1 MYSLFNI
8 QKSNS
13 ICFGDSGND
22 ISMFESSGIKVAM
35 KNATEDIKN
44 IADYITEH
52 SNNENGV
59 IEFLKKYLIDA
70 WNRENISIFKYIKVW
85 FL

>member
-1 MYSLFNI
+1 
-8 QKSNS
+8 
-13 ICFGDSGND
+13 
-22 ISMFESSGIKVAM
+22 MFESSGIKVAM

-70 WNRENISIFKYIKVW
+70 
-85 FL
+85 